1 MNNLPGKAELYSLPT
16 PTNSQALQPYRSDPY
31 NINLERDDGEGLDLR
46 RIGSILWHRKT
57 TVLILFVVTF
67 IAACIQTMVTPTV
80 YQASVKIEVNKSSS
94 NVLGYKV
101 DTGGDDGFRETMDE
115 TQFEL
120 FNSQTL
126 ARRVIDDLGLE
137 SQLRDEAIGK
147 PFFAEQL
154 DKMKELIWGE
164 DQSGLK
170 AAKKVGEYPKELRL
184 LRDMAVEPIEN
195 TRLVMLHYQHKDP
208 EMAAEIVNSIA
219 NNFSAM
225 NLDKRLESVSYAK
238 DFLNE
243 QLALAKSGL
252 EESER
257 ELIKYTKE
265 QDIMSTGTNDS
276 QTLSSAKFTDLFQ
289 TLSKAEKD
297 QIEAK
302 ARYEQSKGSAG
313 GLRTIDSESLQ
324 VMKRNLAE
332 LESDYQA
339 VMKGAHFDNSSNVQ
353 SLRRTLA
360 NLESQYKAALQGG
373 YTTRGSNVQSLK
385 RTLADLESQYKANMQ
400 GGYTS
405 QGSNVQ
411 SLRRKLADLESRSRA
426 ASQGSHSFD
435 NSNLQ
440 SLKSTLASL
449 ESEYRS
455 NQENTA
461 VQRLKASLRQLQT
474 EYQEKI
480 QIYKPAFPSMIALQQ
495 KINETNQQINQETA
509 VFKKYQLQQINELKN
524 QIRSEQSQ
532 SSRGLQQQIDE
543 VRNQIRAE
551 QSQTNRGLQQ
561 QINEVRSQIAK
572 EQNSTAQALLQQIN
586 ETKAQIER
594 EQALTKTGLE
604 ERIAEL
610 RRQIEKEIQNIQTT
624 TAFDLKAGYLAAKEK
639 EDEFRTRLEAQKD
652 DLLDVRDKSIRLN
665 TLKREVETNRNMY
678 EGLLQR
684 IKEVGVAGGAI
695 DNNIAII
702 DPAIV
707 PFAAISPN
715 VGNNLVKGA
724 LLGLMLGIGLAFLIE
739 FSSDRIGGLD
749 ELEKLTG
756 FPILGVI
763 PKSKQKEAEK
773 LALMSQNET
782 RSSFAESFR
791 TLRTNLMFST
801 RQGTP
806 KTLSILSTSA
816 SEGKT
821 TSSINIAT
829 TFAQAGN
836 TVLLVD
842 ADLRNP
848 SIHKRLQLDNSKGLT
863 NFLTSHDSLE
873 AITQSSPIPGVYIIT
888 AGPVSPNPVELLA
901 SERLE
906 QLLKLSQDGT
916 FDLVVFDLAPILGL
930 SDALVVSSQTDATLF
945 VSEFGQ
951 SKRKTVTG
959 ALKRLKH
966 ASINVIGIIST
977 KAKQHDGGYGYNYDY
992 YGYGSDKKMLDA
1004 A

>member
-1 MNNLPGKAELYSLPT
+1 MNNTPEKDNVYSLPAIT
-16 PTNSQALQPYRSDPY
+16 PAQDLQSYRSDPY
-31 NINLERDDGEGLDLR
+31 SINVDREDGEGLDLR
-46 RIGSILWHRKT
+46 KIGGILWRRKA
-57 TVLILFVVTF
+57 TVLVISIMIF
-67 IAACIQTMVTPTV
+67 IAACIQIMMTTSV
-80 YQASVKIEVNKSSS
+80 YQASVKIEVNKNSS
-94 NVLGYKV
+94 NVLGYNV
-101 DTGGDDGFRETMDE
+101 DARGNDDYREAIDE

-120 FNSQTL
+120 FKSQTL
-126 ARRVIDDLGLE
+126 AKKVIDDLGIE
-137 SQLRDEAIGK
+137 SDFQDEVIGK
-147 PFFAEQL
+147 PFFADQL

-164 DQSGLK
+164 DQDGLK
-170 AAKKVGEYPKELRL
+170 AAKKVGEYPKELQL
-184 LRDMAVEPIEN
+184 LSDMTVEPIEN

-208 EMAAEIVNSIA
+208 EMAAEIANSIA
-219 NNFSAM
+219 NNFSSM
-225 NLDKRLESVSYAK
+225 SLDKRLESVSYAK

-265 QDIMSTGTNDS
+265 QNIMSTGTNDS

-297 QIEAK
+297 QIEAR

-332 LESDYQA
+332 LESEYQA
-339 VMKGAHFDNSSNVQ
+339 VMKGAHSDNNSNVQ

-360 NLESQYKAALQGG
+360 DLESQYKAALQGG

-385 RTLADLESQYKANMQ
+385 RALADLESQYKANIQ

-411 SLRRKLADLESRSRA
+411 SLRRKLADLESRSKA

-440 SLKSTLASL
+440 TLKSTLANL

-461 VQRLKASLRQLQT
+461 VQQLKSGLRQLQT

-480 QIYKPAFPSMIALQQ
+480 QIYKPAFPSMIALKQ

-509 VFKKYQLQQINELKN
+509 VFKQYQLQQINELKK
-524 QIRSEQSQ
+524 QIRAEQSQ
-532 SSRGLQQQIDE
+532 AGRGLQQEIDE
-543 VRNQIRAE
+543 VRSQIQAE

-561 QINEVRSQIAK
+561 QINEIRSQIAK
-572 EQNSTAQALLQQIN
+572 EQNSTARALLQQIN
-586 ETKAQIER
+586 EIKAQIGR

-639 EDEFRTRLEAQKD
+639 EDEFRARLEAQKG
-652 DLLDVRDKSIRLN
+652 DLLNVRDKSIRLN

-695 DNNIAII
+695 SNNIAII

-715 VGNNLVKGA
+715 VGKNLTKGV
-724 LLGLMLGIGLAFLIE
+724 LLGLALGLGLAFLLE
-739 FSSDRIGGLD
+739 FMDDRITGIE

-756 FPILGVI
+756 FPVLGII
-763 PKSKQKEAEK
+763 PRSKQKDDKA
-773 LALMSQNET
+773 LALMSQSAP
-782 RSSFAESFR
+782 RSFFAEAFR

-801 RQGTP
+801 QNGLP
-806 KTLSILSTSA
+806 KTLSILSPRA

-829 TFAQAGN
+829 IFAQAGN

-848 SIHKRLQLDNSKGLT
+848 SIHKRLQLDNNKGLT
-863 NFLTSHDSLE
+863 NFLTSQGHVESV
-873 AITQSSPIPGVYIIT
+873 TQSCAIPDVYVIT

-906 QLLKLSQDGT
+906 RLLALAEDGV
-916 FDLVVFDLAPILGL
+916 FDLVIFDLAPVLGL
-930 SDALVVSSQTDATLF
+930 SDALVVSNQTEATLL
-945 VSEFGQ
+945 VTESGQ

-966 ASINVIGIIST
+966 ARTNIIGILST
-977 KAKQHDGGYGYNYDY
+977 KTRQSGDSYNYEY
-992 YGYGSDKKMLDA
+992 YSYGADDKLLNA